1 TIMEFRVPKLTLPD
15 MRQFTSDATTMFT
28 RAKQFTEE
36 KLGNAEK
43 TEYDANFENLQM
55 RYDKTKHWTEKLKS
69 QTEASL
75 QPNPNTRMEDF
86 VYLKLDRKPPDRVN
100 NTEQLGLTMIE
111 AGNDFG
117 PGTAYGGALVKCGEA
132 QMKLGQAQQTFIQ
145 TTLQNFLQPLSNFLE
160 GDCKTIQKERKTLEK
175 KRLDL
180 DASKAKVR
188 RAKTLEARQVS
199 ESELRITQTDFD
211 RQQEITRLLLEG
223 VSSTQA
229 HHSRSLNEF
238 VDAQTEYYA
247 KCYQCMKDLQA
258 QLRTCE
264 PSPSL
269 GLYNRSNS
277 TKSTVQVGN
286 ITGAHNN
293 EYTPLSASKQARV
306 LYDYDATDST
316 ELSLLADE
324 IIYVH
329 TAPGLSKDWMMG
341 QRGTTKGKVPASY
354 ISLLD

>member
-1 TIMEFRVPKLTLPD
+1 MEFRVPKLTMPD
-15 MRQFTSDATTMFT
+15 MRQLTSDASTMFT

-43 TEYDANFENLQM
+43 TEYDANFENLQT
-55 RYDKTKHWTEKLKS
+55 RYDKTKHWTEKLKA
-69 QTEASL
+69 QTEAAL
-75 QPNPNTRMEDF
+75 QPNPNNRMEDF
-86 VYLKLDRKPPDRVN
+86 VYLKLDRKPPDRIN

-117 PGTAYGGALVKCGEA
+117 PGTSYGSALAKCGET
-132 QMKLGQAQQTFIQ
+132 QMKLGQSEQTFIQ
-145 TTLQNFLQPLSNFLE
+145 TTLHNYLQPLSNFLE

-188 RAKTLEARQVS
+188 RAKSLEARQTS

-238 VDAQTEYYA
+238 VDAQTEYFA
-247 KCYQCMKDLQA
+247 KCYQHMKDLQA
-258 QLRTCE
+258 QLRTSE

-269 GLYNRSNS
+269 NLFNRSNS
-277 TKSTVQVGN
+277 SKAAVQVGSIAQSN
-286 ITGAHNN
+286 D
-293 EYTPLSASKQARV
+293 YTPLSQSKQARV

-324 IIYVH
+324 IIIVH
-329 TAPGLSKDWMMG
+329 GAPGLSKDWMIG
-341 QRGTTKGKVPASY
+341 QRGTTKGKVPVSY
-354 ISLLD
+354 ICLLD